1 MQGKECKCE
10 CLDCEHR
17 GRYAQIKSDG
27 GKCGDYELSGSCQK
41 DYGRMIF
48 QMKNV
53 KQKSHLTKAC
63 QMAFYLRQGQCLSIF
78 KHYDKIK

>member
-1 MQGKECKCE
+1 
-10 CLDCEHR
+10 
-17 GRYAQIKSDG
+17 
-27 GKCGDYELSGSCQK
+27 
-41 DYGRMIF
+41 MIF